1 LLLTKLVVP
10 EIETCYII
18 LEMNAFLHRLPSKIS
33 WGYAKWLLIA
43 LFAFPLIVGAGKGS
57 NLATIT
63 VINKSGQEI
72 AVGLISEDNSR
83 ILYIQIPKGD
93 RSSPYFY
100 KFTLEKDVYRLR
112 VYYMEETDPQTG
124 TLCRRFRPSRLQA
137 TRNIRIAVTECYGA
151 PPNRGEPSL
160 VKMGRWRCIY

>member
-1 LLLTKLVVP
+1 MP

-18 LEMNAFLHRLPSKIS
+18 RQMKDFLHRLLRKFGRGTT
-33 WGYAKWLLIA
+33 WWLLFSLI
-43 LFAFPLIVGAGKGS
+43 AFPLIVGAGKGS

-72 AVGLISEDNSR
+72 AVGLISQDNSR

-93 RSSPYFY
+93 RSAPYVY

-112 VYYMEETDPQTG
+112 VYYMETYDPQTG
-124 TLCRRFRPSRLQA
+124 TQCVRSRPSRLQA

-151 PPNRGEPSL
+151 PATRGEPSM